1 MFADSFCQMLLKLRE
16 KRAVEEMHNTQNNR
30 KEVEDEA
37 EILKK
42 KSKNLNK

>member
-16 KRAVEEMHNTQNNR
+16 KRVVEEMQNNTQNNR

-37 EILKK
+37 VI
-42 KSKNLNK
+42 